1 MEFVARRRKLKIIL
15 DSGEYEI
22 SAPSILQIQK
32 LDEALRARQSD
43 IEAIDIYADFLSSLG
58 LPREALLSLD
68 GQLFTELVSFVTK
81 PQEKKS

>member
-1 MEFVARRRKLKIIL
+1 MEFVAKRKRLKIVL

-22 SAPSILQIQK
+22 QAPSILQIQK
-32 LDEALRARQSD
+32 LDEALRSRQSD
-43 IEAIDIYADFLSSLG
+43 IEAIDIYADFLASLG
-58 LPREALLSLD
+58 LPKDALFELD